1 MGFGL
6 PSSTTIAK
14 RPLLGS
20 KKMMVGSSWV
30 VTKRAH
36 EGRIMV
42 TCAMLSPKEDILLLR
57 RQDWF
62 SSREVPS
69 IYPRQKN
76 VLKH

>member
-6 PSSTTIAK
+6 PKLHNNCKKAV
-14 RPLLGS
+14 LGS